1 MSLIRRWLL
10 DRSGGA
16 AVEFSAV
23 ILTMFTLLFGVTEFG
38 WYMWTANA
46 LQQTAI
52 QSARCMGVVATNCAS
67 GAAYSSTNTLSYVQS
82 VASTYGVTVPTAGV
96 TLSRAATC
104 GGASVG
110 GGTGQCLELIGTQ
123 VSLSGGTAAASNCVS
138 GGGGNVKIALVQ

>member
-1 MSLIRRWLL
+1 
-10 DRSGGA
+10 
-16 AVEFSAV
+16 
-23 ILTMFTLLFGVTEFG
+23 
-38 WYMWTANA
+38 MWTANA

-104 GGASVG
+104 GGASGFSQVTINYTFRTAVPNLI
-110 GGTGQCLELIGTQ
+110 TGLSSVAMTQ
-123 VSLSGGTAAASNCVS
+123 QACFPNQT
-138 GGGGNVKIALVQ
+138 